1 MTKLDDILNDYR
13 NNTTYLFMRYYT
25 GDLDIDGVTQ
35 EIEKQNTIFKH
46 KLTNIIKGVINDTN
60 TNKE

>member
-1 MTKLDDILNDYR
+1 MTKIDEILNDYR

-25 GDLDIDGVTQ
+25 GDLDIDAVTQ
-35 EIEKQNTIFKH
+35 EIEKQNTIFKR
-46 KLTNIIKGVINDTN
+46 KLTRIIKGAINDTN

>member
-13 NNTTYLFMRYYT
+13 NNTSYLFVRY
-25 GDLDIDGVTQ
+25 LSHDIDIDSCVK
-35 EIEKQNTIFKH
+35 EIEKQNTIFKR
-46 KLTNIIKGVINDTN
+46 KLTEIIKGAINDTN